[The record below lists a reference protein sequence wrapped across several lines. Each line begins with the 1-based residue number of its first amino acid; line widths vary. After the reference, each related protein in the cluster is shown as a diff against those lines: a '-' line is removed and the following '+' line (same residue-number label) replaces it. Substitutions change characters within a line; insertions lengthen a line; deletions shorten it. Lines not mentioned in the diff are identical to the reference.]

1 MEDEQDVEDE
11 EKELEECLIELKEFE
26 ENNNRVSESEINK
39 EPEADKVERA
49 VSRSTSNMEII
60 SEDLVDSQF
69 EEKLLVNMPE
79 KVEVISCL
87 ASDISDVPD
96 VEIISHQIIDNI
108 IENAVA
114 LVEGFRAVQDN
125 IILLS
130 LTDVLQSEDDEMC
143 VDGFN
148 VRDNIDNQIRQE
160 SNFTKESG
168 NKYFYS

>member
-1 MEDEQDVEDE
+1 MEEVE
-11 EKELEECLIELKEFE
+11 EKEEEECFIEEKEFE
-26 ENNNRVSESEINK
+26 ENNNRACESELNK
-39 EPEADKVERA
+39 EPETDKVKRA
-49 VSRSTSNMEII
+49 VSPSTSDVEII
-60 SEDLVDSQF
+60 SDDLFESRF

-79 KVEVISCL
+79 IGEVSSCQ
-87 ASDISDVPD
+87 ASDTSDVTD

-125 IILLS
+125 IILQS

-143 VDGFN
+143 VDRFN
-148 VRDNIDNQIRQE
+148 VRENLDNQIRQE

-168 NKYFYS
+168 KTYIIGFLN